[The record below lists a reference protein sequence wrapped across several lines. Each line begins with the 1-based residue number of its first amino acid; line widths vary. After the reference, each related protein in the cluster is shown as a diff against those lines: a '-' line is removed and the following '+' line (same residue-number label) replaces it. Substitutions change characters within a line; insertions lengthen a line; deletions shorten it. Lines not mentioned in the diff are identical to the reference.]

1 MQTLSTTS
9 ATARVNTA
17 LERWLPNAAEAPV
30 ELHQAMRYAVL
41 DQGKRMRPLLTYAT
55 GQVLGIEPTRLDGP
69 ACAVELI
76 HAYSLVHDDLPAMDD
91 DDLRRGK
98 PSTHK
103 AFGEATAILAA
114 DALQAL
120 AFQILAC
127 DPDMAAAPAGEPV
140 EAARLRAITTLA
152 HASGSDGMVGGQAL
166 DMAAEGK
173 AISVAQLEQIHHKK
187 TGMLLQASILMAAD
201 CCAYGG
207 GEKRKALETFAR
219 HIGLAFQVR
228 DDVLDIEGDSATIGK
243 PQGSDDARG
252 KATYPALL
260 GLEQAKQYA
269 DSLYQQAL
277 DALDVFA
284 DKAEPLRE
292 LATYIVKRDR

>member
-1 MQTLSTTS
+1 MQTLDTS
-9 ATARVNTA
+9 RVDAA
-17 LERWLPNAAEAPV
+17 LGRWLPAAADAPT

-55 GQVLGIEPTRLDGP
+55 GQALGLEPQHLDGP

-91 DDLRRGK
+91 DALRRGK

-120 AFQILAC
+120 AFEILAR
-127 DPDMAAAPAGEPV
+127 DPDMATVTGEPV

-152 HASGSDGMVGGQAL
+152 HASGSNGMVGGQAL

-173 AISVAQLEQIHHKK
+173 TIDVAQLEQIHHKK

-201 CCAYGG
+201 CCAHGG
-207 GEKRKALETFAR
+207 GEKRTALATFAR

-228 DDVLDIEGDSATIGK
+228 DDVLDIEGDSETIGK

-260 GLEQAKQYA
+260 GLDAAKQYA

-277 DALDVFA
+277 DALDIFA
-284 DKAEPLRE
+284 NKAEPLRE
-292 LATYIVKRDR
+292 LAAYIVKRDR